1 MYTANKQNRRKLLRL
16 DAMSVLIL
24 GLRKFIGLGTF
35 WGSVDTTPPET
46 VFSGMMGRL
55 AAASLTPSADSI
67 LTSEKLRDQLCAQMQ
82 SVVEALTIIRNLS
95 LDEDGRSQIHGT
107 GTLSLI
113 CKLIQVC
120 TSQPFSNLEKEE
132 EILGSVSGVLLSA
145 VRVTSKLSLY
155 EDLRDQL
162 NKSKPPLDLAAIAGV
177 IGRESKQC
185 LRVLDGQKG
194 VAWPSW
200 HTWSL
205 LSRAAFTLGNFT
217 TSNEYAR
224 YFNTDILCLFYVL
237 FYIDILVDIFKI
249 RFFIG
254 IQCGCTQDLMI
265 LLRVII

>member
-1 MYTANKQNRRKLLRL
+1 
-16 DAMSVLIL
+16 MSIFIS

-55 AAASLTPSADSI
+55 AAASLAPSTESV

-82 SVVEALTIIRNLS
+82 SLVEVLTIIRNLS
-95 LDEDGRSQIHGT
+95 LDEDGRSQIHAT
-107 GTLSLI
+107 GTFSLI

-120 TSQPFSNLEKEE
+120 TSQPFNNLQKEE

-162 NKSKPPLDLAAIAGV
+162 NKSKPPLDLAAIAGI

-185 LRVLDGQKG
+185 VRVMDDQKG

-217 TSNEYAR
+217 TSNDYAR
-224 YFNTDILCLFYVL
+224 YIYM
-237 FYIDILVDIFKI
+237 
-249 RFFIG
+249 
-254 IQCGCTQDLMI
+254 Q
-265 LLRVII
+265 